1 MKDTIE
7 NINNQMI
14 VVSDNKKGGLPFS
27 KGILANSIIIT
38 GLDMLTSHKIAFDIQ
53 DYLIKN
59 GINVISAEELR
70 ALVLGLLRKKLV
82 LNLLKSICFGNQL
95 AS

>member
-53 DYLIKN
+53 DYH
-59 GINVISAEELR
+59 
-70 ALVLGLLRKKLV
+70 
-82 LNLLKSICFGNQL
+82 
-95 AS
+95 